1 MAEEFEGQSSNT
13 VANIRARED
22 LNNTINEIGGI
33 APEINNIAK
42 KINDNLENQ
51 INLDDMQEYNENTR
65 KALNKRFTTIENKIK
80 EQDKKLDKILSLL
93 GDKK

>member
-1 MAEEFEGQSSNT
+1 MAEEFEGQSHSA

-22 LNNTINEIGGI
+22 LNNTLTEIEGI
-33 APEINNIAK
+33 APEISNISQ
-42 KINDNLENQ
+42 KIDDNLESQ

>member
-1 MAEEFEGQSSNT
+1 MAEEFEGQSHNV
-13 VANIRARED
+13 VASIRARED
-22 LNNTINEIGGI
+22 LNNTISEIEGI
-33 APEINNIAK
+33 APEISNISQ
-42 KINDNLENQ
+42 KIDDNLDNQ

>member
-1 MAEEFEGQSSNT
+1 MAEEFEGQSHSA

-22 LNNTINEIGGI
+22 LNNTLTEIEGI
-33 APEINNIAK
+33 APEISNISQ
-42 KINDNLENQ
+42 KIDDNLENQ

>member
-1 MAEEFEGQSSNT
+1 MAEEFEGQSYNA

-22 LNNTINEIGGI
+22 LNNTLNEIEGI
-33 APEINNIAK
+33 APEISTISQ

-51 INLDDMQEYNENTR
+51 INLDEIHEFNQNTR
-65 KALNKRFTTIENKIK
+65 KTLNKRFTTIEKKIK
-80 EQDKKLDKILSLL
+80 EQDEKLDKILSLL

>member
-1 MAEEFEGQSSNT
+1 MAEEFEGQSYNA

-22 LNNTINEIGGI
+22 LNNTLLEIEGI
-33 APEINNIAK
+33 APEISTISQ
-42 KINDNLENQ
+42 KIDNNLENQ